1 MRYINATLE
10 TRIKELTYV
19 NMNENWN
26 ANGNF
31 TTNQPIISKKL
42 SLSLNT
48 LVNYNNSNGFS
59 NGQEK
64 TSKRI

>member
-1 MRYINATLE
+1 M
-10 TRIKELTYV
+10 K
-19 NMNENWN
+19 NWN

-31 TTNQPIISKKL
+31 TTNQPIIIKKL